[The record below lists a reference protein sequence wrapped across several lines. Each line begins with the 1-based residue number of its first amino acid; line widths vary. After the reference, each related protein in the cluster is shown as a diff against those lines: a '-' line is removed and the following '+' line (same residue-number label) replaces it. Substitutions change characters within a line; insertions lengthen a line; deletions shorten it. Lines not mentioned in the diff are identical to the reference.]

1 MPLRG
6 RDGDLPDHPA
16 TPDGG
21 GALRRL
27 PSDGRTVTQRV
38 GNPPAPPTRFWQS
51 TTMLVTPRPGVN
63 RENLLQALRN
73 VESEITLIDARAPQ
87 GAHKRLLSL

>member
-1 MPLRG
+1 
-6 RDGDLPDHPA
+6 
-16 TPDGG
+16 
-21 GALRRL
+21 
-27 PSDGRTVTQRV
+27 
-38 GNPPAPPTRFWQS
+38 
-51 TTMLVTPRPGVN
+51 MLVTPRPGVN